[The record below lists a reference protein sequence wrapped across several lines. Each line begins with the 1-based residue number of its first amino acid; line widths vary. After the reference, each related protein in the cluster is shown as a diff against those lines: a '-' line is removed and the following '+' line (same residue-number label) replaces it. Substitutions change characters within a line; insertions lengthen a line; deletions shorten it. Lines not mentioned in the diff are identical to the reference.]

1 MDVVSAR
8 GDIAWTNQSRSHFE
22 WLDVISELMPRDAI
36 ISIDSTQLAYTA
48 HHYMPWSTPKRWL
61 APYGLGTLGPALPMG
76 IGAKVA
82 APQDPV
88 VIIAGDSGVL
98 FTISELATA
107 RDVSGTIVTII
118 WDNAGYGEIR
128 DSFDRA
134 KADRNG
140 VDISSFDLTMIAQGF
155 GMNVSRVCAPAQLH
169 AKFKKAL
176 SMRIPSV
183 IIITEPGSPADQK

>member
-1 MDVVSAR
+1 
-8 GDIAWTNQSRSHFE
+8 
-22 WLDVISELMPRDAI
+22 
-36 ISIDSTQLAYTA
+36 
-48 HHYMPWSTPKRWL
+48 
-61 APYGLGTLGPALPMG
+61 MG